1 MSTPT
6 IKDIRAAAAA
16 RRQSRVRRRRL
27 FVGVVSLIVLIG
39 VGGFFGVAPL
49 LKLQFESRGAELLKR
64 DIEVERVTF
73 NPFTFPA
80 TIEGVAVTDHDG
92 SPLFAWRRLVL
103 DGGLWST
110 LTGTWLADSIELD
123 GLAGRLAVDA
133 RGRLNIA
140 DVIEGLSGEG
150 SDSRP
155 LNIGQLTVTDA
166 QLVWSD
172 ASRNRPFETTFGPI
186 TFSLSDFHTK
196 SDPNSPYEF
205 EALTESGESLAWD
218 GTLSLSPLRSEGRLA
233 VQGLKLSKY
242 TPYMDELAPLEFTS
256 GVIDASSAYAIDWID
271 DALS

>member
-1 MSTPT
+1 MTLNS
-6 IKDIRAAAAA
+6 
-16 RRQSRVRRRRL
+16 
-27 FVGVVSLIVLIG
+27 
-39 VGGFFGVAPL
+39 
-49 LKLQFESRGAELLKR
+49 
-64 DIEVERVTF
+64 
-73 NPFTFPA
+73 FTFTA

-110 LTGTWLADSIELD
+110 LTGTWSADSIELD

-155 LNIGQLTVTDA
+155 LDIGQLTVTDA

-233 VQGLKLSKY
+233 VQLS
-242 TPYMDELAPLEFTS
+242 L
-256 GVIDASSAYAIDWID
+256 IHI
-271 DALS
+271 